1 MKFAAV
7 QMNSTDIVE
16 DNLLIAQSLIIQAK
30 EEGANIVLL
39 PEYFAFMGSP
49 KQLIKEVMEDF
60 EKGPIQSFIS
70 QQAQDQDIWI
80 VAGSIPIKC
89 NEADKNFSRCI
100 VYDNEGRMVTY
111 YDKIHLFDV
120 TVNGKQ
126 YYESSSIK
134 AGNKPVSIK
143 TPWCTVGLSICYDIR
158 FPELYRSSNICGV
171 DVLTVP
177 AAFTTETGQ
186 AHWQTLLTSRAVEN
200 LSYVVASAQWGEHY
214 GSRTTYGNSL
224 IINPWG
230 ETMDLLRTGNGI
242 VISDIDLD
250 RIKSIRESFP
260 ALNHKVL
267 FND

>member
-16 DNLLIAQSLIIQAK
+16 DNLLLAQSLIIQAK
-30 EEGANIVLL
+30 EEGANMILL
-39 PEYFAFMGSP
+39 PENFAFMGYP
-49 KQLIKEVMEDF
+49 KQLLNKVMEDF
-60 EKGPIQSFIS
+60 ERGPIQNFMS

-80 VAGSIPIKC
+80 VAGSIPVKS
-89 NEADKNFSRCI
+89 NDAHKSFARCI
-100 VYDNEGRMVTY
+100 VYDNKGRIVTY

-120 TVNGKQ
+120 RVNDKE
-126 YYESSSIK
+126 YNESSSIK
-134 AGNKPVSIK
+134 AGNKLVSIK
-143 TPWCTVGLSICYDIR
+143 TPWCTVGLSICYDLR
-158 FPELYRSSNICGV
+158 FPELYRSSDIFGV

-177 AAFTTETGQ
+177 AAFTKETGQ

-200 LSYVVASAQWGEHY
+200 LSYVVASAQWGQHY
-214 GSRTTYGNSL
+214 GSRITHGHSL

-230 ETMDLLRTGNGI
+230 ETMDLLRAGNGI
-242 VISDIDLD
+242 VIADIDLD

-260 ALNHKVL
+260 ALSHKVL